1 MSYILW
7 ILSVCYCWRNDQ
19 GWFVSHFD
27 QHRFPGR
34 AWQMPTQLPQLSSAV
49 SSCQQLSLTGGLWVL
64 SDLLRTHPEEERKLL
79 ETSYDQFSGR
89 FTVLSIG
96 TWNETC
102 QHFLKICWIWATSSY
117 QLPVPKDT
125 GWDGTIWRRVA
136 GGAWLSQRVARW
148 LKLQVNQLRHMT
160 GWGKP
165 ENTWAKK
172 CTENSSNSQRRT
184 LVDPQVSSG
193 FYIVDFCV
201 TSGLIFENWHI
212 TYTCENVQATSSLT
226 PHIFFMIS
234 QHQLRK
240 SVAKSMWNL
249 DFPWISHGFP
259 HGWKWDPSWGS
270 TATWR

>member
-1 MSYILW
+1 MNIDCLLLLKEWPRLICFPFWPTSFPRSGLTDADAAASAIL
-7 ILSVCYCWRNDQ
+7 
-19 GWFVSHFD
+19 
-27 QHRFPGR
+27 
-34 AWQMPTQLPQLSSAV
+34 TAV

-79 ETSYDQFSGR
+79 ETSYDQFIGSY
-89 FTVLSIG
+89 TVLSIG
-96 TWNETC
+96 AWNETC
-102 QHFLKICWIWATSSY
+102 HWNSIFEDLLNLGNIIPAAEQRTPDEMAPFEGAE
-117 QLPVPKDT
+117 
-125 GWDGTIWRRVA
+125 GGT
-136 GGAWLSQRVARW
+136 WLSQRVARW

-184 LVDPQVSSG
+184 FVDPQVSWG

-212 TYTCENVQATSSLT
+212 TYTCENVYRL
-226 PHIFFMIS
+226 PHPWHPRNLQCFTLSWLVNIS
-234 QHQLRK
+234 FENRWQNRCGT
-240 SVAKSMWNL
+240 
-249 DFPWISHGFP
+249 WISDGFP
-259 HGWKWDPSWGS
+259 HGWKWDPSRGS